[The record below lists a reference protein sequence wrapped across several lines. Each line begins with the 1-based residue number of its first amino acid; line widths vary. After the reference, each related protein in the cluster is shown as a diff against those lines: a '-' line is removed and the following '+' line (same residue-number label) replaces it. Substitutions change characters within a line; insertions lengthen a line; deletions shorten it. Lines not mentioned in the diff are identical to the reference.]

1 MSDQP
6 RRVWRAG
13 RPGLILVGLFATVA
27 GVAIPVLA
35 YLIYR
40 SEGTPWIPALLI
52 GLTLLALVYAW
63 RFGLHPRL
71 VATDRGIEVVNPL
84 RHSTLEWDDITVI
97 APGENGLVIA
107 SEEQSYWLLPSKSQ
121 S

>member
-1 MSDQP
+1 MTDQA

-13 RPGLILVGLFATVA
+13 RASLVLVGLFAGAA
-27 GVAIPVLA
+27 GVVIPVLA

-40 SEGTPWIPALLI
+40 SESSPWIPALLI
-52 GLTLLALVYAW
+52 VLTLLALAYAW

-71 VATDRGIEVVNPL
+71 VATDTGIEVVNPL
-84 RHSTLEWDDITVI
+84 RRTAIDWDDITVI

-107 SEEQSYWLLPSKSQ
+107 TE
-121 S
+121 